1 MAKVDLVEVTE
12 QKMETAV
19 IVEVK
24 MVVVR
29 GGGGGGCQR
38 GENGGDYR
46 HC

>member
-1 MAKVDLVEVTE
+1 VDLVEVTE
-12 QKMETAV
+12 QKMKTAV
-19 IVEVK
+19 VFEVK

-38 GENGGDYR
+38 GENGGDCG